1 MNETKTTPKA
11 PQHRHRDVQCCVEA
25 ECTTGRRNLYF
36 PGKRLTPD
44 SFKTEQDY
52 LVERRRLINRA
63 IHGWGVV
70 YGYGVT
76 MPAAAKQGTQPRRL
90 TIAPG
95 LALDRA
101 GRELVQTDAAS
112 LDVSTVLFFD
122 DQGNLQPDGPV
133 SYRDPRYPDRTADEC
148 WLLEVHYA
156 ERLLDPMKFTDACS
170 CERHEWNQVC
180 ETVRYSLRR
189 VDCRACCDC
198 FDCELE
204 CECGTGPCCEPV
216 MPPRDDGSEPPGK
229 TPQRELPSPD
239 PHGERQQR
247 CDDETPHP
255 DACGPARGGCRCLCD
270 HLKGLQVGAEC
281 TELCELEE
289 PCARVRVDLHNGV
302 PLACVKLKRG
312 ECGWELDAIY
322 DDCGPRRLV
331 KRNDLLFDLIRGCD
345 LTRIVEVSW
354 GAWHRRATP
363 VDFAQFDDYFGAPH
377 ANGGNLTKFSVRFSR
392 PVYARTVTADCF
404 AMTVFF
410 REKEGGWRHVMRA
423 PIVDVHAQQ
432 AGDLIE
438 EVALVVRTRWVNDAI
453 RGGETRFDGY
463 GARVEIEIRGDFILD
478 CNGQAVDANAVG
490 LRDVPSG
497 NGTPGGS
504 YLSTF
509 RVGKRT
515 VPADDATC

>member
-1 MNETKTTPKA
+1 MNETKSKSKR
-11 PQHRHRDVQCCVEA
+11 PQRPSDVQCCVET

-44 SFKTEQDY
+44 SFQAEQHY

-70 YGYGVT
+70 YGFDVT
-76 MPAAAKQGTQPRRL
+76 IPDTTKPGGQAPRL
-90 TIAPG
+90 TIGAG

-101 GRELVQTDAAS
+101 GRELVQTDATPVDLPAILF
-112 LDVSTVLFFD
+112 LDEK
-122 DQGNLQPDGPV
+122 GNLQPGVP
-133 SYRDPRYPDRTADEC
+133 SAYHDPRYADRTAGEC
-148 WLLEVHYA
+148 WLLQAHYA
-156 ERLLDPMKFTDACS
+156 ERLLDRLTFTDACN
-170 CERHEWNQVC
+170 CRREEWNQVC

-189 VDCRACCDC
+189 IDCKKCCVQ
-198 FDCELE
+198 FECELE
-204 CECGTGPCCEPV
+204 CACATGPCCEDIVPR
-216 MPPRDDGSEPPGK
+216 RDDKREHQAEGARHDRPAPAEVEQARPYEEQ
-229 TPQRELPSPD
+229 TRPQA
-239 PHGERQQR
+239 H
-247 CDDETPHP
+247 
-255 DACGPARGGCRCLCD
+255 ACGPDRGGCRCLCD
-270 HLKGLQVGAEC
+270 HLKALKVGAEC
-281 TELCELEE
+281 TRLHEIEE

-312 ECGWELDAIY
+312 DCGWELECVY

-354 GAWHRRATP
+354 GKWHRSETAVP
-363 VDFAQFDDYFGAPH
+363 YADFEKYFGAPST
-377 ANGGNLTKFSVRFSR
+377 GGNLTGFRVRFSR
-392 PVYARTVTADCF
+392 PVYKSTVTADCF

-410 REKEGGWRHVMRA
+410 REKEGGWRSVMRV
-423 PIVDVHAQQ
+423 PIVGVRAE
-432 AGDLIE
+432 GTGELTE
-438 EVALVVRTRWVNDAI
+438 KVALLVRTRWVNDAI
-453 RGGETRFDGY
+453 RGAETLFDAY

-478 CNGQAVDANAVG
+478 CNGQALDANAVG

-497 NGTPGGS
+497 NGTPGGT

-515 VPADDATC
+515 VPETEDATC